1 MIPDERFLRQPKRF
15 WANVRLLSQHIGYTE
30 RSAAKREQEG
40 GGYIKVP
47 NLSEINDA
55 FSALDLTS
63 DHVCIS
69 PTNLTPFGQILI
81 KYFRYR
87 AQILNEQVSR
97 NLMNGSE
104 AKYEFDRLKKKLE
117 PGCPIPMNKQ
127 KGNKKAPAYFSGI
140 VNMIVEA
147 NADGLPCNYNP
158 LELTTFTQDRQP
170 IRTMARRVDGAFP
183 STVNPVALW
192 EIKEYYYTTTFGS
205 RVADGV
211 YESLLDGLE
220 LENLRQ
226 DENIDCRHYLMIDAR
241 DTWWNDGKSYLCR
254 IIDMM
259 HMGYVDEVL
268 FGREVIQRLP
278 EIVQEWVVLT
288 KKRMKSAD
296 PPTITPATT
305 ND

>member
-1 MIPDERFLRQPKRF
+1 MVPDERFLRQSKRF
-15 WANVRLLSQHIGYTE
+15 WANVRLLSQHIGYTA
-30 RSAAKREQEG
+30 RSTKKPTKG
-40 GGYIKVP
+40 HSTIKVP
-47 NLSEINDA
+47 SLNEIVQAFTAMDLS
-55 FSALDLTS
+55 ST
-63 DHVCIS
+63 HVCIS
-69 PTNLTPFGQILI
+69 ATTLTPFGQILI
-81 KYFRYR
+81 EYFQYR
-87 AQILNEQVSR
+87 AQVLNEQVNR
-97 NLMNGSE
+97 NLMNGAE
-104 AKYEFDRLKKKLE
+104 AKHEFDKLKKKLE
-117 PGCPIPMNKQ
+117 PRCPIPMNKQ
-127 KGNKKAPAYFSGI
+127 KGEKKAPAYLSGI

-147 NADGLPCNYNP
+147 NAAGLPCNYNP
-158 LELTTFTQDRQP
+158 LELTTFTKDRQP
-170 IRTMARRVDGAFP
+170 IRTLARRVDGAFP

-220 LENLRQ
+220 LENLRE
-226 DENIDCRHYLMIDAR
+226 DENIDCRHHLIIDAH

-268 FGREVIQRLP
+268 FGREVVQRLP
-278 EIVQEWVVLT
+278 VIVREWVNLANE
-288 KKRMKSAD
+288 RMKSAD